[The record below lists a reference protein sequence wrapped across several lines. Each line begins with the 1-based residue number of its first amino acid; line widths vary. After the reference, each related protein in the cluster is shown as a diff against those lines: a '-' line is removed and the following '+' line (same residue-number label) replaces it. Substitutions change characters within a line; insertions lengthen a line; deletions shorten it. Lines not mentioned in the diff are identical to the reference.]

1 MSDGTL
7 ALPWRQRLLELWES
21 PEALKLRRVGFHV
34 VRAAKK
40 FFVGVGHAAWISGTT
55 SLILLMPLVFGID
68 REQQNM
74 ELEAGMM
81 PK

>member
-1 MSDGTL
+1 MSSAL
-7 ALPWRQRLLELWES
+7 SLPWRQRLLDLLET

-40 FFVGVGHAAWISGTT
+40 FLGGVANAAWISGTT
-55 SLILLMPLVFGID
+55 TLVLVMPLVFEID
-68 REQQNM
+68 RDQQNM
-74 ELEAGMM
+74 EFEAGMM